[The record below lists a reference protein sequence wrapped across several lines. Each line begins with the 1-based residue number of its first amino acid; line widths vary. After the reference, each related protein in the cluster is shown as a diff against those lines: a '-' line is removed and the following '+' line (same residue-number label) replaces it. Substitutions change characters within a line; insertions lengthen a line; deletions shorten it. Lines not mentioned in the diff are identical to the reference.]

1 MSGIEI
7 IIGSIVYVTSNAILA
22 GILMLLKKY
31 DGKKFLAI
39 MDNVRKMSLNV
50 DSLSAKNNNIYEL
63 LTDEGTSRS
72 QPRSQGNEPYPDER
86 EVIYLDELI
95 KHGKLSVHGY
105 ELILTKTPR

>member
-1 MSGIEI
+1 MSGIEV

-22 GILMLLKKY
+22 GILMMLKKL
-31 DGKKFLAI
+31 DAKKFMDI

-63 LTDEGTSRS
+63 LTDEGC
-72 QPRSQGNEPYPDER
+72 PRSLQSHEPYEER

-95 KHGKLSVHGY
+95 KNGKLSVNGY
-105 ELILTKTPR
+105 DLILTKTPR